1 MDIAAAAALLPPLL
15 ADAGLPPGPG
25 REPIRVWARS
35 GVERLHLAG
44 GGTAVFKYAQDPFD
58 REHHALALA
67 ARHGVPVPRL
77 LAARTAPGLLAML
90 LEDLGHPA
98 RDAGEHDAAQAAA
111 RIHRVP
117 ADGAGQLPRLDQAGL
132 AGLPAQIAARAPRLS
147 LPGGIAATAAVIARH
162 AGQLAGGTGLPPFG
176 LCHSEFHPTSVH
188 VSTGGWRLLD
198 LARAFTG
205 PGLLDLASWH
215 GTTTP
220 PDPQATAGL
229 ITAYIH
235 AGGPPEAASP
245 RGGIPA
251 ANWALGWHRVWISD
265 WYAGQIERGWA
276 GTEVNTWTATISR
289 HLDEAAA
296 LLGL

>member
-1 MDIAAAAALLPPLL
+1 MDTADATALLPPLL
-15 ADAGLPPGPG
+15 ASAGLPPGPG
-25 REPIRVWARS
+25 REPIRIWARS

-58 REHHALALA
+58 HEHHALALA

-77 LAARTAPGLLAML
+77 LAARTAPGLLGML

-98 RDAGEHDAAQAAA
+98 RDADQRDAAQAAA

-117 ADGAGQLPRLDQAGL
+117 ADGTGWLPRLDQATL
-132 AGLPAQIAARAPRLS
+132 AGLPAQITARAAQLS
-147 LPGGIAATAAVIARH
+147 LPDIATTAAAIARH
-162 AGQLAGGTGLPPFG
+162 AGRLAEGTQLPPFG
-176 LCHSEFHPTSVH
+176 LCHSEFHPTSMH
-188 VSTGGWRLLD
+188 ISASGWRLLD

-215 GTTTP
+215 GTITP
-220 PDPQATAGL
+220 PDPQATTGL
-229 ITAYIH
+229 ITAYIQ
-235 AGGPPEAASP
+235 AGGPPQTASP

-251 ANWALGWHRVWISD
+251 PNWALGWHRVWISN
-265 WYAGQIERGWA
+265 WYTQQIERGWA
-276 GTEVNTWTATISR
+276 GTEVSAWITTISR

>member
-1 MDIAAAAALLPPLL
+1 MDTADAAALLPPLL
-15 ADAGLPPGPG
+15 ADARLPPGPG

-58 REHHALALA
+58 REHYALALA
-67 ARHGVPVPRL
+67 AWHGVPVPRL
-77 LAARTAPGLLAML
+77 LAARTVPGLLGML

-98 RDAGEHDAAQAAA
+98 RDAGQHDAAQAAA
-111 RIHRVP
+111 RIHRVS
-117 ADGAGQLPRLDQAGL
+117 ADGAGWLPRLDQAGL
-132 AGLPAQIAARAPRLS
+132 AGLPAQIAVRAARLS
-147 LPGGIAATAAVIARH
+147 LPGGIAATAAMIARH
-162 AGQLAGGTGLPPFG
+162 AGRLAEGTRLPPFG
-176 LCHSEFHPTSVH
+176 LCHSEFHPTSLH
-188 VSTGGWRLLD
+188 ISTGGWRLLD

-229 ITAYIH
+229 ITAYIN
-235 AGGPPEAASP
+235 AGGPPETAAP

-251 ANWALGWHRVWISD
+251 PNWALGWHRVWISD
-265 WYAGQIERGWA
+265 WYAEQIERGWA
-276 GTEVNTWTATISR
+276 GTEMSTWTTTISR